1 MSKPYDPRDAFY
13 RKAKQEGLRA
23 RSAFKIEEIAQR
35 FGLFRKGMAVL
46 DLGAAPGGWLQIISR
61 LVGPSGVVVG
71 IDLQPI
77 RGMGPNVRTAVLDI
91 YAPDLRQR
99 LDELHAGAF
108 DVITS
113 DMAPKTTGVKATD
126 EARSLDLAEHALRLC
141 EDLLRPGGAFVA
153 KVFEGGG
160 FEGYLRQVKARFARV
175 KLVRPEAT
183 RGRSFEIY
191 VVAQGHRP
199 AKNPPGEGAGGGG
212 ADGNG

>member
-1 MSKPYDPRDAFY
+1 MSKQPYDPRDTFY
-13 RKAKQEGLRA
+13 KKAKQEGLRA

-61 LVGPSGVVVG
+61 LVGPSGVIVG
-71 IDLQPI
+71 IDLMPI
-77 RGMGPNVRTAVLDI
+77 RGLGPNVRTAVLDI
-91 YAPDLRQR
+91 YAEDLRAR
-99 LDELHAGAF
+99 LDDLHRGSF
-108 DVITS
+108 DVVTS

-141 EDLLRPGGAFVA
+141 SEMLKPGGSFVA
-153 KVFEGGG
+153 KVFEGGD
-160 FEGYLRQVKARFARV
+160 FEGYLRQVRAAFSKV

-191 VVAQGHRP
+191 VVGQGFRASTP
-199 AKNPPGEGAGGGG
+199 DSTGA
-212 ADGNG
+212 

>member
-1 MSKPYDPRDAFY
+1 MSKQPYDPRDTFY
-13 RKAKQEGLRA
+13 KKAKQEGLRA

-77 RGMGPNVRTAVLDI
+77 RGLGANVRTAVLDI
-91 YAPDLRQR
+91 YAEDLRSR
-99 LDELHAGAF
+99 LDELHNGSF
-108 DVITS
+108 DVVTS

-141 EDLLRPGGAFVA
+141 SEMLKPGGAFVA
-153 KVFEGGG
+153 KVFEGGD
-160 FEGYLRQVKARFARV
+160 FESYLRQVRAAFSRV

-191 VVAQGHRP
+191 VVGQGFRAVSTVP
-199 AKNPPGEGAGGGG
+199 AGG
-212 ADGNG
+212 